1 MQSVIYFNNTSH
13 THGHKLRTEY
23 LITDADGSAQGIMYK
38 LICNTHTFVKW
49 LDKKHVKHKST
60 MNTISFLMQHI

>member
-38 LICNTHTFVKW
+38 LICNTHTFVK
-49 LDKKHVKHKST
+49 
-60 MNTISFLMQHI
+60 